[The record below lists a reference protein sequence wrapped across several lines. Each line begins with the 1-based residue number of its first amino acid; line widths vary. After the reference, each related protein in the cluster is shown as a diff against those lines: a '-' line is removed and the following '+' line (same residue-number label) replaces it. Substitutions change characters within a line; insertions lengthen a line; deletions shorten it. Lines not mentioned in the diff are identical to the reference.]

1 MREDSRESDSS
12 IVPEKFANKRGRRL
26 PLAEQ
31 MEGSELTKGNERQ
44 RNTHQTQGW
53 ISVQNKLQLIHQRAK
68 EDKKEKFTALM
79 HHVYNIDALKAAY
92 LKIKREAAPGVDEET
107 WQSYRENL
115 EDNLQDL
122 SLKLK
127 QGGYRAKPV
136 KRAYI
141 PKPNGKQRPLGI
153 TTLEDK
159 IVQRA
164 TTQVLNAIYEADFL
178 GFSYGFRPGRNQHKA
193 LAALQNGIVTRKV
206 SWVLDADISDFYD
219 SINHEWLVK
228 FIEHRIADKRVVRL
242 IQKWL
247 NAGVLENGQV
257 VYSKEG
263 APQGGSASPLLANV
277 YLHYVYDLWIQ
288 QWRKKQALG
297 EVITVRYADDTITGF
312 QYESDAKRFLK
323 DLKERFQK
331 FGLELH
337 PEKTRLI
344 EFGRYAKER
353 RRRRGL
359 GKPETFTFLGF
370 THICSETRIGKF
382 TVKRQ
387 TKRKK
392 LHEKVKEVRTELRKR
407 MHAPIQEVGKWLAT
421 VLTGHYR
428 YYGVTGNFRAIDEFR
443 RRVGW
448 TWRYVLTQRS
458 QKSYVTWEQMKG
470 IISRWLPKARI
481 YHSYSLE
488 GNGVTT

>member
-1 MREDSRESDSS
+1 MREDSRESDNS
-12 IVPEKFANKRGRRL
+12 IVPEKFANKRGKKL
-26 PLAEQ
+26 PLTEQ
-31 MEGSELTKGNERQ
+31 MEGSGLTEGNERQ

-79 HHVYNIDALKAAY
+79 HHVYNIDALEAAY

-159 IVQRA
+159 VVQRA

-178 GFSYGFRPGRNQHKA
+178 GFSYGFRLGRDQHKA

-206 SWVLDADISDFYD
+206 GWVLDADISDFYD
-219 SINHEWLVK
+219 SINHKWLIK

-247 NAGVLENGQV
+247 NAGVLENGKV
-257 VYSKEG
+257 VYSEEG

-288 QWRKKQALG
+288 QWRKKQAVG

-323 DLKERFQK
+323 DLKERLQK

-344 EFGRYAKER
+344 EFGRYAAER

-392 LHEKVKEVRTELRKR
+392 LHEKVKEVKTELRKR

-428 YYGVTGNFRAIDEFR
+428 YYGVTGNFRAINELR
-443 RRVGW
+443 HRVGW
-448 TWRYVLTQRS
+448 TWRHVLIQRS
-458 QKSYVTWEQMKG
+458 QKGYVTWEQMKE

-481 YHSYSLE
+481 YHSYSPE